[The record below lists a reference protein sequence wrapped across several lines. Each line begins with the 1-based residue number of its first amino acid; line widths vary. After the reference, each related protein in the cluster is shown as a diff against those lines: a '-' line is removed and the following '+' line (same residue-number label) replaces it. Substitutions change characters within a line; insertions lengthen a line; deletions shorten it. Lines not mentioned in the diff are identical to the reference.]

1 MWEPNH
7 RYPDPAVQVLD
18 ASFNRYRLPL
28 ASVECLFTGCRWS
41 EGPVYFGDG
50 RYVLW
55 SRHSQ
60 RPHPEMEEETGTVS
74 TYRKSSNNA
83 NGNTRDRQGRLVTCE
98 HRGRR
103 VIRTEY
109 DGTITLLADS
119 FQGKKLNS
127 PNDVVVKSD
136 GSIWFTDPPF
146 GLLGYYE
153 GEKYE
158 PDLPANVYR
167 IDGQTGGIAVVTD
180 DVQGPNGLA
189 FSPDEVKA
197 LRGGIARHAV
207 AQAACVRCQRK
218 HPRCKQDVPRC
229 WSGYTR
235 RLPGRY
241 RRQPVVRL
249 GHGRGGPRWRPHVQ
263 SRRRAHRPHCFAR
276 TLRQS
281 LLRRPLAQSPV
292 HGSKPWSLCA
302 VREHAGS
309 TWRLNRH
316 LHRRRHRLGTRP
328 ASRMI
333 SVIGRFRLGS

>member
-1 MWEPNH
+1 MWEPSD

-28 ASVECLFTGCRWS
+28 ASVERLFTGCRWS

-55 SRHSQ
+55 SDIPNDRILKW
-60 RPHPEMEEETGTVS
+60 EEETGAVS
-74 TYRKSSNNA
+74 VFRKSSNNA

-109 DGTITLLADS
+109 DGAITVLADS
-119 FQGKKLNS
+119 YQGKQLNS

-158 PDLPANVYR
+158 PELPANVYR
-167 IDGQTGGIAVVTD
+167 VDGQTGAVTVVAD

-189 FSPDEVKA
+189 FSPDESKLYVVESRA
-197 LRGGIARHAV
+197 HAD
-207 AQAACVRCQRK
+207 AQAAGVRRERQHAR
-218 HPRCKQDVPRC
+218 RQQDVPRC
-229 WSGYTR
+229 RSRHAGR
-235 RLPGRY
+235 VPCRY
-241 RRQPVVRL
+241 RRQSLVRL
-249 GHGRGGPRWRPHVQ
+249 GHGRGG
-263 SRRRAHRPHCFAR
+263 SRRRAHLQSRRGTDRPHRAAG

-281 LLRRPLAQSPV
+281 LLRRTLAQPAV
-292 HGSKPWSLCA
+292 HGGEPRALCA
-302 VREHAGS
+302 VCEHAGRVRAARRAHVRS
-309 TWRLNRH
+309 ARTRH
-316 LHRRRHRLGTRP
+316 NGPHRDTRP
-328 ASRMI
+328 AAPPT
-333 SVIGRFRLGS
+333 